1 MIWQIYKVFF
11 TYHFTRS
18 LSFVAAAKF
27 SLFTFHFSLKIA
39 NFANSFAKLQ
49 CTRQFKEKQAF
60 LLHCS
65 RFFVTLASPKLL
77 HLGKAQ
83 INLAFHSTFRNFANK
98 NKTFYNTTMLQIR
111 CKNNNMTK
119 SFPEGTSLLD
129 VYQEFADDIKLP
141 YPVVSAKV
149 NNASQG
155 LKFRLYQNRDVEFLD
170 AREGSGHRV
179 YVRSLCFVLYK
190 ATQDLFP
197 GSKLFIEHTISRGY
211 YCNFKKKGYEPMV
224 EGDVEKIRER
234 MQEIINLD
242 MPFRRN
248 EATTEEA
255 LRVFAERGLTDK
267 VKLLESSGQIY
278 SDYYMLGDT
287 ADYYYGPLVPSAGYL
302 TVWGLETY
310 HDGMLLRVPDWN
322 NPTQLAEKVDMPKT
336 YEMFAEKTKWD
347 IIMRLS
353 NAGDVNKAILKGH
366 ASELIQVSEALQ
378 EKKIVQIAEEIDR
391 RFHDEENPVRM
402 VLITGP
408 SSSGKT
414 TFCKRLS
421 VQLLACGLRPLSFST
436 DDYFV
441 NRLDTPKLPNG
452 DYDFDNIETVEYHL
466 LEDHLLRLMKGER
479 VEIPEYNFV
488 TGKREWNGKKLK
500 LAGDTVLI
508 IEGIHALNPLLT
520 KKIPDSLKYKIYIS
534 ALTSISLDDHNWI
547 PVRDNRLLRRIIRDY
562 NKGAYTA
569 QQTIAQWKNVCEAED
584 QWIFPFQE
592 TADAMFNSALNIE
605 FAVLRTHA
613 EIILASV
620 PKNCDEYAE
629 AHRLL
634 KFLRYFIPISDK
646 EIPPTSIMREFVGGS
661 SFKYPR

>member
-1 MIWQIYKVFF
+1 
-11 TYHFTRS
+11 
-18 LSFVAAAKF
+18 
-27 SLFTFHFSLKIA
+27 
-39 NFANSFAKLQ
+39 
-49 CTRQFKEKQAF
+49 
-60 LLHCS
+60 
-65 RFFVTLASPKLL
+65 
-77 HLGKAQ
+77 
-83 INLAFHSTFRNFANK
+83 
-98 NKTFYNTTMLQIR
+98 MLQIR
-111 CKNNNMTK
+111 CKNNNVTK
-119 SFPEGTSLLD
+119 SFPEGASLLD
-129 VYQEFADDIKLP
+129 VYQEFADEIKLP

-149 NNASQG
+149 NNASEG
-155 LKFRLYQNRDVEFLD
+155 LKVRLYQNRDVEFLD

-190 ATQDLFP
+190 ATQDVFP

-211 YCNFKKKGYEPMV
+211 YCNFKKKNMESLA
-224 EGDVEKIRER
+224 EGDVERIAER
-234 MQEIINLD
+234 MKEIVRMD

-248 EATTEEA
+248 EATNEEA
-255 LRVFAERGLTDK
+255 IRVFAERGFTDK
-267 VKLLESSGQIY
+267 VKLLETSGQIY
-278 SDYYMLGDT
+278 SDYYTLGDT

-302 TVWGLETY
+302 TVWGLEPY
-310 HDGMLLRVPDWN
+310 HDGMLLRVPDWH

-336 YEMFAEKTKWD
+336 YEMFAEKTRWD

-353 NAGDVNKAILKGH
+353 NAGDVNRAILKGH

-378 EKKIVQIAEEIDR
+378 EKKIVQIAEEIER
-391 RFHDEENPVRM
+391 RFHATEKPIRI

-421 VQLLACGLRPLSFST
+421 IQLLACGLRPMSFST

-441 NRLDTPKLPNG
+441 NRVDTPKLPNG
-452 DYDFDNIETVEYHL
+452 DYDFDNIEAVDYAL
-466 LEDHLLRLMKGER
+466 LEEHLTRLMKGER
-479 VEIPEYNFV
+479 VEIPEYNFS
-488 TGKREWNGKKLK
+488 TGLREWNGKKLK
-500 LAGDTVLI
+500 LSNDTVLI

-520 KKIPDSLKYKIYIS
+520 QKIDDSLKYRIYIS

-562 NKGAYTA
+562 NKGAFTA
-569 QQTIAQWKNVCEAED
+569 QQTIAQWKNVLAAED

-592 TADAMFNSALNIE
+592 TADVMFNSALNIE

-613 EIILASV
+613 EIILTSV
-620 PKNCDEYAE
+620 PKNCPEYSE

-634 KFLRYFIPISDK
+634 KFIRYFIPISDK

-661 SFKYPR
+661 SFKYAD

>member
-1 MIWQIYKVFF
+1 MPS
-11 TYHFTRS
+11 TSTEN
-18 LSFVAAAKF
+18 
-27 SLFTFHFSLKIA
+27 A
-39 NFANSFAKLQ
+39 NPLY
-49 CTRQFKEKQAF
+49 
-60 LLHCS
+60 
-65 RFFVTLASPKLL
+65 
-77 HLGKAQ
+77 
-83 INLAFHSTFRNFANK
+83 I
-98 NKTFYNTTMLQIR
+98 MLQIR
-111 CKNNNMTK
+111 CKNNNVTK
-119 SFPEGTSLLD
+119 SFPEGCSLLD
-129 VYQEFADDIKLP
+129 VYQEFQDEIKLP

-155 LKFRLYQNRDVEFLD
+155 LKFRLFQNRDVEFLD

-179 YVRSLCFVLYK
+179 YVRSLSFVLYK
-190 ATQDLFP
+190 ATQDIFP
-197 GSKLFIEHTISRGY
+197 GSKLFIEHSLCRGY
-211 YCNFKKKGYEPMV
+211 YCNFKKKGGEPLTD
-224 EGDVEKIRER
+224 EDAALIRQR

-242 MPFRRN
+242 MPFRRT

-255 LRVFAERGLTDK
+255 IRVFAERGFSDK
-267 VKLLESSGQIY
+267 VKLLETSGQIY
-278 SDYYMLGDT
+278 SDYYTLGDT
-287 ADYYYGPLVPSAGYL
+287 VDYYYGPLVPSAGYL
-302 TVWGLETY
+302 KVWELERYEQGL
-310 HDGMLLRVPDWN
+310 LLRVPDWN
-322 NPTQLAEKVDMPKT
+322 NPNQLAEKVDQPKT
-336 YEMFAEKTKWD
+336 FEMFAEKTKWD

-353 NAGDVNKAILKGH
+353 NAGDVNKAIMRGY

-378 EKKIVQIAEEIDR
+378 EKKIVQIAEDIES
-391 RFHDEENPVRM
+391 RFHREQDPVRI

-421 VQLLACGLRPLSFST
+421 VQLLACGLRPISFST

-441 NRLDTPKLPNG
+441 NRVDTPKLPNG
-452 DYDFDNIETVEYHL
+452 DYDFDNIETVEYSL
-466 LEDHLLRLMKGER
+466 LEDHLLRLMQGER

-500 LAGDTVLI
+500 LGNDTVLI

-520 KKIPDSLKYKIYIS
+520 QKIPDALKYKVYIS

-569 QQTIAQWKNVCEAED
+569 QQTIAQWKNVCEAEN
-584 QWIFPFQE
+584 QWIFPYQE
-592 TADAMFNSALNIE
+592 SADVMFNSALNIE

-613 EIILASV
+613 EIILSSV
-620 PKNCDEYAE
+620 PKNCPEYSE

-634 KFLRYFIPISDK
+634 KFIHFFLPVSDK

-661 SFKYPR
+661 SFKY

>member
-1 MIWQIYKVFF
+1 
-11 TYHFTRS
+11 
-18 LSFVAAAKF
+18 
-27 SLFTFHFSLKIA
+27 
-39 NFANSFAKLQ
+39 
-49 CTRQFKEKQAF
+49 
-60 LLHCS
+60 
-65 RFFVTLASPKLL
+65 
-77 HLGKAQ
+77 
-83 INLAFHSTFRNFANK
+83 
-98 NKTFYNTTMLQIR
+98 MLQIR
-111 CKNNNMTK
+111 CKNNNITK

-129 VYQEFADDIKLP
+129 VYQEFADDLQMQN
-141 YPVVSAKV
+141 PVVAALV
-149 NNASQG
+149 NNTTQG

-170 AREGSGHRV
+170 AREGPGHRV

-211 YCNFKKKGYEPMV
+211 YCNFKKRGNDALTEA
-224 EGDVEKIRER
+224 DIQHIRER

-255 LRVFAERGLTDK
+255 VRIFAERGFSDK
-267 VKLLESSGQIY
+267 VKLLETSGQIY

-287 ADYYYGPLVPSAGYL
+287 ADFFYGPLVPSASYL
-302 TVWGLETY
+302 TVWGLESY

-322 NPTQLAEKVDMPKT
+322 DPSRLAEKVDMPKT
-336 YEMFAEKTKWD
+336 YEMFAEKTRWD

-378 EKKIVQIAEEIDR
+378 EKKIVQIAEEIER
-391 RFHDEENPVRM
+391 RFHREENPVRL

-421 VQLLACGLRPLSFST
+421 IQLLACGLRPYSVST

-441 NRLDTPKLPNG
+441 NRVDTPLLPNG
-452 DYDFDNIETVEYHL
+452 DYDFDNIETVEYRL
-466 LEDHLLRLMKGER
+466 LQDHLQRLMQGER
-479 VEIPEYNFV
+479 VEVPEYNFT

-500 LAGDTVLI
+500 LSGDTVLI

-520 KKIPDSLKYKIYIS
+520 KAIPDSAKFKIYIS

-562 NKGAYTA
+562 NKGAFTA
-569 QQTIAQWKNVCEAED
+569 QQTISQWPNVCQAED
-584 QWIFPFQE
+584 QWIFPYQE
-592 TADAMFNSALNIE
+592 SADVMFNSALNIE
-605 FAVLRTHA
+605 FAVLRPHA

-620 PKNCDEYAE
+620 PKNCPEYTD

-634 KFLRYFIPISDK
+634 KFLHYFIPVSDK

-661 SFKYPR
+661 SFKY

>member
-1 MIWQIYKVFF
+1 
-11 TYHFTRS
+11 
-18 LSFVAAAKF
+18 
-27 SLFTFHFSLKIA
+27 
-39 NFANSFAKLQ
+39 
-49 CTRQFKEKQAF
+49 
-60 LLHCS
+60 
-65 RFFVTLASPKLL
+65 
-77 HLGKAQ
+77 
-83 INLAFHSTFRNFANK
+83 
-98 NKTFYNTTMLQIR
+98 MLQIR
-111 CKNNNMTK
+111 CKNNNVTK

-129 VYQEFADDIKLP
+129 VYQEFADEIKLP

-170 AREGSGHRV
+170 AREGSGHRA
-179 YVRSLCFVLYK
+179 YVRSLSFVLYK
-190 ATQDLFP
+190 ATQDIFP
-197 GSKLFIEHTISRGY
+197 GSKLFIEHSICRGY
-211 YCNFKKKGYEPMV
+211 YCNFRKRNNETV
-224 EGDVEKIRER
+224 TEEDVTALRNR
-234 MQEIINLD
+234 MQEIIDMD
-242 MPFRRN
+242 MPFRRT
-248 EATTEEA
+248 EATNEEA
-255 LRVFAERGLTDK
+255 IRVFADRGFSDK
-267 VKLLESSGQIY
+267 VKLLETSGNIY
-278 SDYYMLGDT
+278 SDYYTLGDT
-287 ADYYYGPLVPSAGYL
+287 VDYYYGPLVPSAGYL
-302 TVWGLETY
+302 KVWGLQRFEE
-310 HDGMLLRVPDWN
+310 GLLLRVPDWN
-322 NPTQLAEKVDMPKT
+322 DPSRLAEWVDQPKT
-336 YEMFAEKTKWD
+336 YEMFAEKTRWD

-353 NAGDVNKAILKGH
+353 NAGDVNRAVEKGH

-391 RFHDEENPVRM
+391 RFHNEENPVKL

-421 VQLLACGLRPLSFST
+421 IQLLACGLRPISFST

-452 DYDFDNIETVEYHL
+452 DYDFDNIETVDYRL
-466 LEDHLLRLMKGER
+466 LEEHLIKLMNGER
-479 VEIPEYNFV
+479 VEVPEYNFT

-500 LAGDTVLI
+500 LAGDSVLI

-520 KKIPDSLKYKIYIS
+520 KEIDDRSKFKIYIS

-547 PVRDNRLLRRIIRDY
+547 PTRDNRLLRRIIRDY
-562 NKGAYTA
+562 NKGAFTA
-569 QQTIAQWKNVCEAED
+569 RETIAQWKNVCEAED
-584 QWIFPFQE
+584 KWIFPYQE
-592 TADAMFNSALNIE
+592 TADVMFNSALNIE

-634 KFLRYFIPISDK
+634 KFIRFFIPVSDK

-661 SFKYPR
+661 SFKY

>member
-1 MIWQIYKVFF
+1 
-11 TYHFTRS
+11 
-18 LSFVAAAKF
+18 
-27 SLFTFHFSLKIA
+27 
-39 NFANSFAKLQ
+39 
-49 CTRQFKEKQAF
+49 
-60 LLHCS
+60 
-65 RFFVTLASPKLL
+65 
-77 HLGKAQ
+77 
-83 INLAFHSTFRNFANK
+83 
-98 NKTFYNTTMLQIR
+98 MLQIR
-111 CKNNNMTK
+111 CKNINVTK

-129 VYQEFADDIKLP
+129 VYQEFADEIHLP

-149 NNASQG
+149 NNTSQG
-155 LKFRLYQNRDVEFLD
+155 LKFRLFQNRDVEFLD
-170 AREGSGHRV
+170 AREGSGRRV

-190 ATQDLFP
+190 ATSDLFP
-197 GSKLFIEHTISRGY
+197 GSKLFIEHPLSRGY
-211 YCNFKKKGYEPMV
+211 YCNFKKKGGENLS
-224 EGDVEKIRER
+224 EGDVELISKR
-234 MQEIINLD
+234 MQEIIDLN

-255 LRVFAERGLTDK
+255 VRIFAERGFSDK
-267 VKLLESSGQIY
+267 VKLLETSGQIY
-278 SDYYMLGDT
+278 SDYYTLGDT
-287 ADYYYGPLVPSAGYL
+287 VDYYYGPLLPTAGYL
-302 TVWGLETY
+302 KVWGLEQY
-310 HDGMLLRVPDWN
+310 KDGLLLRVPDKD
-322 NPTQLAEKVDMPKT
+322 NPLKLAEKVDMPHT
-336 YEMFAEKTKWD
+336 FDMFAEKVRWD

-391 RFHDEENPVRM
+391 RFRSEIDPIRI

-408 SSSGKT
+408 SSSGKS

-421 VQLLACGLRPLSFST
+421 VQLLACGLRPYSFST

-452 DYDFDNIETVEYHL
+452 DYDFDNIKTVDCEL
-466 LEDHLLRLMKGER
+466 LEDHLMRLMKGER

-488 TGKREWNGKKLK
+488 TGKREYNGKKLK
-500 LAGDTVLI
+500 LTNDSVLI

-520 KKIPDSLKYKIYIS
+520 ERIPASAKFKIYIS

-547 PVRDNRLLRRIIRDY
+547 PTRDNRLLRRIIRDY
-562 NKGAYTA
+562 NKGAFTA
-569 QQTIAQWKNVCEAED
+569 QETISQWKNVCEAEE

-592 TADAMFNSALNIE
+592 TADVMFNSALNIE

-613 EIILASV
+613 EVILSSV
-620 PKNCDEYAE
+620 PKNCPEYSE

-634 KFLRYFIPISDK
+634 KFIHYFIPVSDK

-661 SFKYPR
+661 SFKY

>member
-1 MIWQIYKVFF
+1 
-11 TYHFTRS
+11 
-18 LSFVAAAKF
+18 
-27 SLFTFHFSLKIA
+27 
-39 NFANSFAKLQ
+39 
-49 CTRQFKEKQAF
+49 
-60 LLHCS
+60 
-65 RFFVTLASPKLL
+65 
-77 HLGKAQ
+77 
-83 INLAFHSTFRNFANK
+83 
-98 NKTFYNTTMLQIR
+98 MLQIR
-111 CKNNNMTK
+111 CKNNNTTK
-119 SFPEGTSLLD
+119 SFPEGASLLD
-129 VYQEFADDIKLP
+129 VYQAFADEIKLP

-149 NNASQG
+149 NNTSQG
-155 LKFRLYQNRDVEFLD
+155 LKFRLFQNRDVEFLD
-170 AREGSGHRV
+170 ARDGSGHRA

-190 ATQDLFP
+190 ATSDLFP
-197 GSKLFIEHTISRGY
+197 GSKLFIEHPLSRGY
-211 YCNFKKKGYEPMV
+211 YCNFKKQEARGKKPNEKTALTDS
-224 EGDVEKIRER
+224 DVAAIRHR
-234 MQEIINLD
+234 MQEIIGLD

-255 LRVFAERGLTDK
+255 VRIFSDRGFSDK
-267 VKLLESSGQIY
+267 VKLLETSGQIY
-278 SDYYMLGDT
+278 CDYYTLGDT
-287 ADYYYGPLVPSAGYL
+287 VDFFYGPLVPSAGFL
-302 TVWGLETY
+302 KVWGLERY
-310 HDGMLLRVPDWN
+310 NEGLLLRVPDQN
-322 NPTQLAEKVDMPKT
+322 NPLQLAPKVDMPRT
-336 YEMFAEKTKWD
+336 FEVFAEKVRWD

-353 NAGDVNKAILKGH
+353 NAGDVNKAILNGY

-402 VLITGP
+402 VLIAGP

-452 DYDFDNIETVEYHL
+452 DYDFDNIETVEYNL

>member
-1 MIWQIYKVFF
+1 
-11 TYHFTRS
+11 
-18 LSFVAAAKF
+18 
-27 SLFTFHFSLKIA
+27 
-39 NFANSFAKLQ
+39 
-49 CTRQFKEKQAF
+49 
-60 LLHCS
+60 
-65 RFFVTLASPKLL
+65 
-77 HLGKAQ
+77 
-83 INLAFHSTFRNFANK
+83 
-98 NKTFYNTTMLQIR
+98 MLQIR
-111 CKNNNMTK
+111 CKNNGVTK
-119 SFPEGTSLLD
+119 SFPEGCSLLD

-179 YVRSLCFVLYK
+179 YVRSLCFLLYK
-190 ATQDLFP
+190 ATQDVFP

-211 YCNFKKKGYEPMV
+211 YCNFKKKNNEGLTD
-224 EGDVEKIRER
+224 GDVERIRDR
-234 MQEIINLD
+234 MTEIVNLD
-242 MPFRRN
+242 MPFRRT
-248 EATTEEA
+248 EATNEEA
-255 LRVFAERGLTDK
+255 IRVFAERGFTDK
-267 VKLLESSGQIY
+267 VKLLETSGQIY
-278 SDYYMLGDT
+278 SDYYTLGDT

-302 TVWGLETY
+302 KVFGLEPY

-322 NPTQLAEKVDMPKT
+322 NPTVLAEKVDMPKT
-336 YEMFAEKTKWD
+336 YEMFREKTRWD

-353 NAGDVNKAILKGH
+353 NAGDVNRAILKGH

-378 EKKIVQIAEEIDR
+378 EKKIVQIAEDIDR
-391 RFHDEENPVRM
+391 RYHAEKNPIRI

-441 NRLDTPKLPNG
+441 NRVDTPKLPNG
-452 DYDFDNIETVEYHL
+452 DYDFDNIEAVDYHL
-466 LEDHLLRLMKGER
+466 LEDHLTSLMKGER
-479 VEIPEYNFV
+479 VEIPEYNFS
-488 TGKREWNGKKLK
+488 TGKREWNGKKIK
-500 LAGDTVLI
+500 LAGDTILI

-520 KKIPDSLKYKIYIS
+520 KKIEDSVKYKIYIS

-562 NKGAYTA
+562 NKGAFTA
-569 QQTIAQWKNVCEAED
+569 QETIAQWQNVCEAED
-584 QWIFPFQE
+584 KWIFPYQE
-592 TADAMFNSALNIE
+592 SADAMFNSALNIE

-620 PKNCDEYAE
+620 PRNCPEYAE

-634 KFLRYFIPISDK
+634 KFIHYFLPVSDK
-646 EIPPTSIMREFVGGS
+646 EIPPTSIMREFLGGS
-661 SFKYPR
+661 SFKY

>member
-1 MIWQIYKVFF
+1 
-11 TYHFTRS
+11 
-18 LSFVAAAKF
+18 
-27 SLFTFHFSLKIA
+27 
-39 NFANSFAKLQ
+39 
-49 CTRQFKEKQAF
+49 
-60 LLHCS
+60 
-65 RFFVTLASPKLL
+65 
-77 HLGKAQ
+77 
-83 INLAFHSTFRNFANK
+83 
-98 NKTFYNTTMLQIR
+98 
-111 CKNNNMTK
+111 MTK

-170 AREGSGHRV
+170 AREGSGFRV

-211 YCNFKKKGYEPMV
+211 YCNFKKKGNEPLV
-224 EGDVEKIRER
+224 EGDVERIRER

-255 LRVFAERGLTDK
+255 IRVFAERGLTDK

-302 TVWGLETY
+302 RVWGLETY

-378 EKKIVQIAEEIDR
+378 EKKIVQIAEEIER
-391 RFHDEENPVRM
+391 RFHDEENPVRL

-441 NRLDTPKLPNG
+441 NRVDTPKLPNG
-452 DYDFDNIETVEYHL
+452 DYDFDNIETVEYNL
-466 LEDHLLRLMKGER
+466 LEDHLLRLMQGER

-500 LAGDTVLI
+500 LSNDTVLI

-613 EIILASV
+613 ELILASV
-620 PKNCDEYAE
+620 PRNSDEYAE

-634 KFLRYFIPISDK
+634 KFIRFFIPVSDK
-646 EIPPTSIMREFVGGS
+646 EIPPTSIMREFLGGS
-661 SFKYPR
+661 SFKYQD

>member
-1 MIWQIYKVFF
+1 M
-11 TYHFTRS
+11 
-18 LSFVAAAKF
+18 
-27 SLFTFHFSLKIA
+27 
-39 NFANSFAKLQ
+39 
-49 CTRQFKEKQAF
+49 
-60 LLHCS
+60 LH
-65 RFFVTLASPKLL
+65 
-77 HLGKAQ
+77 
-83 INLAFHSTFRNFANK
+83 
-98 NKTFYNTTMLQIR
+98 IR
-111 CKNNNMTK
+111 CKNNNVTK
-119 SFPEGTSLLD
+119 AFPEGCSLLD
-129 VYQEFADDIKLP
+129 VYQEFADEIKLP

-149 NNASQG
+149 NNASEG

-179 YVRSLCFVLYK
+179 YVRSLCFLLYK
-190 ATQDLFP
+190 ATQDIFP

-211 YCNFKKKGYEPMV
+211 YCNFKKKNN
-224 EGDVEKIRER
+224 EGLADGDIEQICER
-234 MQEIINLD
+234 MKEIVNLD
-242 MPFRRN
+242 MPFRRT
-248 EATTEEA
+248 EATNEEA
-255 LRVFAERGLTDK
+255 IRVFAERGFSDK
-267 VKLLESSGQIY
+267 VKLLETSGQIY

-302 TVWGLETY
+302 KVFGLEPY

-322 NPTQLAEKVDMPKT
+322 NPTVLAEKVDMPKT
-336 YEMFAEKTKWD
+336 YEMFREKTKWD

-378 EKKIVQIAEEIDR
+378 EKKIVQIAEDIER
-391 RFHDEENPVRM
+391 RFHAEENPIRL

-421 VQLLACGLRPLSFST
+421 IQLLACGLRPMSFST

-441 NRLDTPKLPNG
+441 NRVDTPKLPNG
-452 DYDFDNIETVEYHL
+452 DYDFDNIETVDYAL
-466 LEDHLLRLMKGER
+466 LEDHLSRLMKGER
-479 VEIPEYNFV
+479 VEIPEYNFT

-508 IEGIHALNPLLT
+508 IEGIHALNPKLT
-520 KKIPDSLKYKIYIS
+520 QNIEDSLKYRIYIS

-569 QQTIAQWKNVCEAED
+569 RETIAQWKNVCEAED
-584 QWIFPFQE
+584 KWIFPYQE

-613 EIILASV
+613 EIILSSV
-620 PKNCDEYAE
+620 PRNCPEFAE

-634 KFLRYFIPISDK
+634 KFIHYFLPVSDK

-661 SFKYPR
+661 SFKY